1 MALNFY
7 KEDSLISLMET
18 AAQRPHKKTGAN
30 KLSKPKF
37 FILLTCNL
45 LLWLFVSGFYLNV
58 TPATIRE
65 SFREYSKRR
74 GLVVTGVVCNKEM
87 QAAIISD
94 KIYEVGDEVKGYT
107 IVEINKEGVEF
118 RKGERKIFRKISSL

>member
-1 MALNFY
+1 MALNFH
-7 KEDSLISLMET
+7 KEDPLLSLLET
-18 AAQRPHKKTGAN
+18 TARGPHKKPGTN
-30 KLSKPKF
+30 KLSRPKF

-58 TPATIRE
+58 TPSTIRE
-65 SFREYSKRR
+65 SFRECSKRR
-74 GLVVTGVVCNKEM
+74 GLVVTGVVCNKKM

-107 IVEINKEGVEF
+107 IIEINKEGVEF
-118 RKGERKIFRKISSL
+118 KKGEKKIFKKISSL